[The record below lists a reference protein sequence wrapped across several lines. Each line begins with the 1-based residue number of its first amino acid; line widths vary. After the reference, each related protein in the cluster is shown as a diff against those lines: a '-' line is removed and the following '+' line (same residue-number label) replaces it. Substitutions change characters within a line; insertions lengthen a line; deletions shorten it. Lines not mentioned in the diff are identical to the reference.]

1 MIKEFHMPQHIISG
15 FELFQNKTIDF
26 SCYGKRAF
34 IVADTAILELVTP
47 LLELLINQ
55 GIEYYIYR
63 HITGE
68 PTDQMIYDAKKE
80 HDQFQCDF
88 IIGIGGGSVLDS
100 TKMISLL
107 KDNEDIS
114 SLVNDK
120 IERKRKPF
128 ILIPTTSGTG
138 SEVTQFSVIT
148 DTKSDKKILLKGK
161 SLLPD
166 LVLLDYSLTLSMPPH
181 ITASTG
187 FDALTHAIEAYTSI
201 HAQPMSDVFA
211 ISAIKRILNYLPIA
225 FMDGNNKQAR
235 EQLSLAAMEAGI
247 AFNNSSVTIV
257 HGMSRPIGALFHI
270 PHGISNAM
278 LLETCIR
285 YVSQG
290 AKERFSQ
297 LSKEIHLSHTNDT
310 DDIVIDNFLAA
321 IHDLSIAC
329 EIPTLKDYG
338 IDLMDYKNHIEK
350 MALDAMESGSPQNTI
365 QKIDKDIIM
374 QIYNDVIS

>member
-1 MIKEFHMPQHIISG
+1 MINDFYMPQHIISG
-15 FELFQNKTIDF
+15 FELFQKNTLDF
-26 SCYGKRAF
+26 SQYGKKVF

-88 IIGIGGGSVLDS
+88 MIGIGGGSVLDS
-100 TKMISLL
+100 VKIIAVL

-114 SLVNDK
+114 SLVNEK
-120 IERKRKPF
+120 IERERKPF

-166 LVLLDYSLTLSMPPH
+166 LVLLDYSLMFSMPPH

-211 ISAIKRILNYLPIA
+211 ISAIKRIFNYLPIA
-225 FMDGNNKQAR
+225 FLDGNNFHAR
-235 EQLSLAAMEAGI
+235 EQLSIAAMEAGI

-270 PHGISNAM
+270 SHGISNAM

-297 LSKEIHLSHTNDT
+297 LSKEIHLSHEDDT
-310 DDIVIDNFLAA
+310 DIIAIDNFLAA
-321 IHDLSIAC
+321 IHDLSIVC
-329 EIPTLKDYG
+329 QIPSLKDYG
-338 IDLMDYKNHIEK
+338 IDLLTYKNNIEK
-350 MALDAMESGSPQNTI
+350 MAMDAMESGSPQNTI
-365 QKIDKDIIM
+365 QEIDKETII
-374 QIYNDVIS
+374 QIYEEMIL